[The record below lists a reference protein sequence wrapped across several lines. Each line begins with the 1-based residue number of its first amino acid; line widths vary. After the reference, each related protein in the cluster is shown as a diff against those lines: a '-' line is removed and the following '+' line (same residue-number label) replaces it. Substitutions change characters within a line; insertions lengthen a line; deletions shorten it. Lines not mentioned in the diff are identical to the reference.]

1 MSFVAQSKTDHIHT
15 SLSQSEKDELYFK
28 ILISMIQSNPATWG
42 VGGGGTRN
50 NFGWESATGTLKPLL

>member
-42 VGGGGTRN
+42 VGGGVLETILVGRV
-50 NFGWESATGTLKPLL
+50 PLGL